1 MLCVNNARSL
11 LRSPIRFCLY
21 RLLHNSERTDG
32 ARDRQS
38 VRVITV
44 SYIKLSG
51 LDSEGHLPVES
62 ILRLV
67 IQLQCVSNSRV
78 MGTENPNLVN
88 TNTIQQCFPT
98 GRGAQK
104 SRATQIGRRP
114 QYHSTNRLLSR
125 RLLVFIALRWRRSC
139 RGLSSALACC
149 YGALG
154 RGTGAAGAPPAPPE
168 LTQQASLPRDACAPR
183 AVARCHVYLARYK
196 ALPVLLLFFVLS
208 S

>member
-1 MLCVNNARSL
+1 MPFRNRRRRVVGVVAQVHPFVASYSYLLCVNNARSL

-32 ARDRQS
+32 ARDHQS

-104 SRATQIGRRP
+104 SH
-114 QYHSTNRLLSR
+114 YTNRSKTT
-125 RLLVFIALRWRRSC
+125 VSQH
-139 RGLSSALACC
+139 
-149 YGALG
+149 
-154 RGTGAAGAPPAPPE
+154 E
-168 LTQQASLPRDACAPR
+168 
-183 AVARCHVYLARYK
+183 
-196 ALPVLLLFFVLS
+196 PVVK
-208 S
+208 